1 MTLPDAPTVSVL
13 MPVRNEEAFIEGA
26 LAAVLEQSIDADR
39 VEVLVLD
46 GQSDD
51 ATRDVVRSTAEAHG
65 YEIADRGDDGDFRPR
80 SVAIVDNPE
89 RIVPTGF
96 NRGLA
101 VARGDVIVRVDGHC
115 QIEPDYIERVLDAL
129 RETGAGCVG
138 GVIDTVALTPEAAA
152 LAVAVSSRIGVGN
165 VAFRVGQAEPGPV
178 DSVPFGA
185 WPRDLFDEV
194 GGFDEELVRNQD
206 DEHAFRVLQ
215 AGHTVWFD
223 PAIRSRY
230 FSRAT
235 LPKLGRQYY
244 QYGLYK
250 VRVAQKRGGVTS
262 IRHLVPASFV
272 LAVPC
277 SWGSCDAMPDC
288 RWSFSPRTWGSSAPR
303 ACGSVESAASTPF
316 LSPVRS
322 APCTSPTEAASSRA
336 CGGSGAITASS
347 GRRCVASA
355 PVADSAPD
363 GRGVPSRP
371 SPEGPATRPGPTAS
385 GG

>member
-165 VAFRVGQAEPGPV
+165 VAFRVGQAEPGP
-178 DSVPFGA
+178 G
-185 WPRDLFDEV
+185 
-194 GGFDEELVRNQD
+194 
-206 DEHAFRVLQ
+206 
-215 AGHTVWFD
+215 
-223 PAIRSRY
+223 PA
-230 FSRAT
+230 
-235 LPKLGRQYY
+235 
-244 QYGLYK
+244 
-250 VRVAQKRGGVTS
+250 
-262 IRHLVPASFV
+262 
-272 LAVPC
+272 
-277 SWGSCDAMPDC
+277 
-288 RWSFSPRTWGSSAPR
+288 GSSA
-303 ACGSVESAASTPF
+303 S
-316 LSPVRS
+316 
-322 APCTSPTEAASSRA
+322 
-336 CGGSGAITASS
+336 
-347 GRRCVASA
+347 
-355 PVADSAPD
+355 
-363 GRGVPSRP
+363 
-371 SPEGPATRPGPTAS
+371 
-385 GG
+385 

>member
-272 LAVPC
+272 LAV
-277 SWGSCDAMPDC
+277 A
-288 RWSFSPRTWGSSAPR
+288 
-303 ACGSVESAASTPF
+303 GSVLLGLLRRDARLPLVVLAPYVGLVGAES
-316 LSPVRS
+316 VRL
-322 APCTSPTEAASSRA
+322 
-336 CGGSGAITASS
+336 
-347 GRRCVASA
+347 GRE
-355 PVADSAPD
+355 
-363 GRGVPSRP
+363 RGVDPVLVARAIGTVHVSY
-371 SPEGPATRPGPTAS
+371 
-385 GG
+385 GGGFLAGLWRFRRHHREFRAALRR